1 MRVYL
6 DSCIVIYLVEEHLDY
21 GPRLATI
28 LADLSK
34 DTEIFLQLSDLTE
47 LECLVLPLRQKNQP
61 VLDKYRAWFES
72 VEILSLGREVFR
84 RAAQLRADF
93 VSLKTPDAIHLAT
106 AQQYACDQLWTNDD
120 RLHRVA
126 PRLAKNVLQS

>member
-47 LECLVLPLRQKNQP
+47 LECLVLPLGQKNQP

-126 PRLAKNVLQS
+126 PRLARNVLQS

>member
-1 MRVYL
+1 VRVYL
-6 DSCIVIYLVEEHLDY
+6 DSCIVIYLVEEHPDY
-21 GPRLATI
+21 APRLDTI

-34 DTEIFLQLSDLTE
+34 DAKIFLQVSDQTE

-61 VLDKYRAWFES
+61 VLDKYRDWFEG
-72 VEILSLGREVFR
+72 VEILSLGRDVLR

-93 VSLKTPDAIHLAT
+93 ARLKTPDAIHLAA

-126 PRLAKNVLQS
+126 PRLARNVLQS